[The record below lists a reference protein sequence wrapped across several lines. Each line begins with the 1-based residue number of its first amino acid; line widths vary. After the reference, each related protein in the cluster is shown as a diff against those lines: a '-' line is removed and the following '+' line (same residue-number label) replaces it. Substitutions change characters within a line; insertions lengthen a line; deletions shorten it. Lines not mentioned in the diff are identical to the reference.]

1 MQAIAFWQ
9 SWNVTYALQIGVL
22 PGLRFAKT
30 ARDSHTNEL
39 SSVQKLLYALER
51 SISTGE
57 ERVANSRRQP
67 HLRGQSNPGTCAS
80 PEQPLSGKE
89 TP

>member
-1 MQAIAFWQ
+1 MPYAIQ
-9 SWNVTYALQIGVL
+9 VGMLS
-22 PGLRFAKT
+22 GLRFAKT
-30 ARDSHTNEL
+30 VRDSHADEL
-39 SSVQKLLYALER
+39 NSVRKLSYALER
-51 SISTGE
+51 SIFAGE
-57 ERVANSRRQP
+57 ERVTNSRRQP